1 MIAEY
6 IFYHGALLHE
16 LTLNHGGAVT
26 IEPRD
31 NHGRPNTF
39 ILNSKVGVY
48 IKHSTKRLS
57 PWTYTFTKEHL
68 SEVQALCEY
77 VSTVYTCFICGD
89 DGIGCVPIEGI
100 ISILGPAESDQAW
113 IRFERR
119 SNKMYRVSGANG
131 ELPNKLARGVDAITN
146 SL

>member
-77 VSTVYTCFICGD
+77 VSSVSSAPPNQIKRGSDSSAARTKC
-89 DGIGCVPIEGI
+89 IG
-100 ISILGPAESDQAW
+100 
-113 IRFERR
+113 
-119 SNKMYRVSGANG
+119 Y
-131 ELPNKLARGVDAITN
+131 LAQTGNFPTN
-146 SL
+146 SRAAWTRLQIHFKPIFLMVKASAKPQ